1 MQSARIVR
9 MGEQSDQ
16 GGERKRAI
24 VSENVMTATMQT
36 LTPMSAEHVPVDIT
50 RMSLM
55 QQHVFA
61 ARKGS
66 TAINRALQTA
76 LLVTAGCM

>member
-1 MQSARIVR
+1 MPRGEILLGWLCKVHGLSD

-55 QQHVFA
+55 QQHVF
-61 ARKGS
+61 R
-66 TAINRALQTA
+66 
-76 LLVTAGCM
+76 